1 MLPRRRGWRAVR
13 PALMRTLLLPLLLG
27 LIAGA
32 PARAQDNLDVQAA
45 SRSVVRVVVV
55 GLEGGSPSGIGTGS
69 GVAVAPDRI
78 LTNAHVLAEA
88 AEGTAIIGIVPS
100 EGRQR
105 FTGRLIAIDTR
116 RDLAL
121 IQLTEGRV
129 EPATIATGAVPDG
142 AAVAAVGYPYSVDR
156 ARELSAEGFVTPQ
169 APVKSWGRVSSGA
182 SSQRFDTVLHDASIG
197 RGNSGGPLVDS
208 CGRVVGINS
217 FVSNSEGIDAVF
229 GFAVSA
235 RELVPFLREAG
246 VKPRTTAIACRS
258 ATEQAALDDQLAREE
273 AERAAAE
280 RDRADTAEDRDEAR
294 RQTIRDRIAA
304 EREARIG
311 VAMLALAF
319 ATFGA
324 NAALML
330 AMRRDRRLA
339 LATLAGTGLML
350 AGGAIAW
357 GTRPDFDEVDARLAA
372 ERRAAAPPAR
382 AAAMPGGTGPR
393 QCRLDLAR
401 SRVTISD
408 PADFALDWSGTG
420 CADGRSQ
427 FAEVEGTWLR
437 ADLPAGQAAA
447 DISSFDPATGQYR
460 IERYL
465 LSADQAA
472 AARALAARYP
482 ARACSPETVGMVA
495 TLATAIRDVL
505 PPAPNERLLYRC
517 DPQQGAGPAKPPT
530 GR

>member
-1 MLPRRRGWRAVR
+1 MRLA
-13 PALMRTLLLPLLLG
+13 PALLLALLP
-27 LIAGA
+27 AM

-55 GLEGGSPSGIGTGS
+55 GLEGDSPSGIGTGS

-78 LTNAHVLAEA
+78 LTNAHVLADA
-88 AEGTAIIGIVPS
+88 AEGNAIIGIVPS

-105 FTGRLIAIDTR
+105 FTGRLVAIDTR

-246 VKPRTTAIACRS
+246 VKPRTTAIGCRS
-258 ATEQAALDDQLAREE
+258 ATEQAALDDRLAREE
-273 AERAAAE
+273 AEQAAAE

-311 VAMLALAF
+311 IAMLALAF

-324 NAALML
+324 NAALMMAL
-330 AMRRDRRLA
+330 RRDRRLA
-339 LATLAGTGLML
+339 LAALAGTGLML

-372 ERRAAAPPAR
+372 ERRTATPPAR
-382 AAAMPGGTGPR
+382 AAAPGGTGPR

-408 PADFALDWSGTG
+408 PADFTLDWGAAG
-420 CADGRSQ
+420 CADGSSQ

-437 ADLPAGQAAA
+437 AELPAGQAAA
-447 DISSFDPATGQYR
+447 DIRSFDPATGGYR
-460 IERYL
+460 IDRYL

-482 ARACSPETVGMVA
+482 ARTCSPETVGMVA

-505 PPAPNERLLYRC
+505 PPAPNERLIYRC
-517 DPQQGAGPAKPPT
+517 DIAKGTGPAQD
-530 GR
+530 RR